1 MNRLQNVLGNSLA
14 NSGGRLLGARPALR
28 GNFPS
33 RSSQAD
39 LGGVSSSVR
48 FFSNTSREAFLP
60 ASTSSSARNGG
71 TTGIKFLALATVS
84 GLLLV
89 DKHLLRSDENAEC
102 KVGEPPSYAESDFEG
117 ASEAGFKL
125 TAATVSPE
133 HILKLH
139 LGGVNGLVPKK
150 YADSAIKGLSPA
162 CLQTYR
168 GPKPNPALL
177 HETNQYYKGIT
188 GIDLKRGFY
197 PIPGLKQLPKF
208 AADILSLRLSERNIS
223 TEELVVVAGNPSYIS
238 AAWAYKD
245 LSIETYDQLEVNQV
259 PVIKEA
265 IERQLSKGKK
275 VVFHYQS
282 ANPAGRQLSKVES
295 DDLRSYLKALSDKGQ
310 LVMIVEDDAY
320 VTMSFDSPT
329 SSLVLAENFM
339 DRLDPEKTVCF
350 SGWSTSKGPN
360 LGGVGLGQVAF
371 NCDLGLYYNWININ
385 FSGLSLVDQY
395 LTLAILAKLNAN
407 SGEHKAA
414 IQGVMDRAL
423 SYAKVISA
431 SEIAIKVPNFP
442 QKGPFI
448 LCDFSELI
456 SNFEKNHG
464 FPLNPYE
471 YLKDQGILTL
481 PGSALNFEKGLAN
494 VDSLRDMSSYL
505 RVTFCA
511 YPDEKEALA
520 ALNRFL
526 SCFSEEPLS
535 HYAQAKKQGR
545 DPFPEL
551 RKRA

>member
-1 MNRLQNVLGNSLA
+1 
-14 NSGGRLLGARPALR
+14 
-28 GNFPS
+28 
-33 RSSQAD
+33 
-39 LGGVSSSVR
+39 
-48 FFSNTSREAFLP
+48 
-60 ASTSSSARNGG
+60 
-71 TTGIKFLALATVS
+71 
-84 GLLLV
+84 
-89 DKHLLRSDENAEC
+89 
-102 KVGEPPSYAESDFEG
+102 YAESDFEG

-295 DDLRSYLKALSDKGQ
+295 
-310 LVMIVEDDAY
+310 
-320 VTMSFDSPT
+320 
-329 SSLVLAENFM
+329 
-339 DRLDPEKTVCF
+339 
-350 SGWSTSKGPN
+350 
-360 LGGVGLGQVAF
+360 
-371 NCDLGLYYNWININ
+371 
-385 FSGLSLVDQY
+385 
-395 LTLAILAKLNAN
+395 
-407 SGEHKAA
+407 
-414 IQGVMDRAL
+414 
-423 SYAKVISA
+423 
-431 SEIAIKVPNFP
+431 
-442 QKGPFI
+442 
-448 LCDFSELI
+448 
-456 SNFEKNHG
+456 
-464 FPLNPYE
+464 
-471 YLKDQGILTL
+471 
-481 PGSALNFEKGLAN
+481 
-494 VDSLRDMSSYL
+494 
-505 RVTFCA
+505 
-511 YPDEKEALA
+511 
-520 ALNRFL
+520 
-526 SCFSEEPLS
+526 
-535 HYAQAKKQGR
+535 
-545 DPFPEL
+545 
-551 RKRA
+551 